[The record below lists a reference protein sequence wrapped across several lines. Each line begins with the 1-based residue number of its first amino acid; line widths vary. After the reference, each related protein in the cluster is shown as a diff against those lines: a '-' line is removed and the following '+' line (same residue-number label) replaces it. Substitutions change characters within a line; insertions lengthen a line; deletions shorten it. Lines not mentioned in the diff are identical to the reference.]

1 MCSDWLYFSLRGGIF
16 YVIPSGYSRETK
28 TKAENTMKTITP
40 IASML
45 RFLPLVLSVALLM
58 LLPSCG
64 TSTRTTVASS
74 WADEKLAGKTFSKIL
89 VVGIAENRR
98 PRMLF
103 EQTLKKELEDKGVAA
118 MSALEVMPVEEK
130 VSREAFEKYFGSMG
144 FDGVIVTSV
153 IEVADRD
160 QVSHG
165 TSAQMYMDPSS
176 AQGSF
181 YQYYL
186 SAYNR
191 VHYPPEVT
199 LQNVVVVETNLY
211 ETQNGK
217 AVWASISE
225 TIEPKGIEDTV
236 NSLTASIIKQL
247 SEKGYVRR

>member
-1 MCSDWLYFSLRGGIF
+1 MCVPMQPL
-16 YVIPSGYSRETK
+16 PNK
-28 TKAENTMKTITP
+28 TNVGTTMKTTTP
-40 IASML
+40 IASLL
-45 RFLPLVLSVALLM
+45 RSLPLGLSLALLM

-64 TSTRTTVASS
+64 TSTKTSIASS
-74 WADEKLAGKTFSKIL
+74 WADEKFASRKFSKIL
-89 VVGIAENRR
+89 VVGLAENRR

-130 VSREAFEKYFGSMG
+130 VSREAFDKYFKDMG

-191 VHYPPEVT
+191 VYYPPEVT

-217 AVWASISE
+217 PVWASISE

-247 SEKGYVRR
+247 SEKGFVRR